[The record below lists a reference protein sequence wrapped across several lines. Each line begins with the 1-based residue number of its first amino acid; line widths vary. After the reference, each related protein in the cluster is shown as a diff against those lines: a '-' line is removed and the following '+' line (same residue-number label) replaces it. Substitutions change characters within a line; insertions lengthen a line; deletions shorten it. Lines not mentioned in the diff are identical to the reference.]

1 MAGDRFPVLWLC
13 GPSGVGKSTVGWEI
27 HTQLPGTGYVDTDQL
42 GLCSPVPADDPANH
56 RIKAANLA
64 AMLPAYRTVG
74 REGLIV
80 SGILENATV
89 ARRYTGAL
97 PGAAVTLC
105 RLRVRAT
112 ELRDRI
118 HRRGWLTELA
128 EAAVREAEAMD
139 RNDFADLC
147 VDTTG
152 LSTVAVARL
161 VLERW
166 AR

>member
-1 MAGDRFPVLWLC
+1 MLWLC

-27 HTQLPGTGYVDTDQL
+27 HTQLPRTGYLDTDQL

-56 RIKAANLA
+56 RVKAANLA
-64 AMLPAYRTVG
+64 AMWSAYRTVG
-74 REGLIV
+74 RDGLIV
-80 SGILENATV
+80 SGILESATV
-89 ARRYTGAL
+89 ARGYTSAL

-105 RLRVRAT
+105 RLRVRSR

-128 EAAVREAEAMD
+128 DASVRAAEAMD
-139 RNDFADLC
+139 RDDFADVC

-152 LSTVAVARL
+152 LSAVAVARL